1 MKPSLI
7 AAAALLVFA
16 PMSADAKVLKTSCQ
30 TDAEARERS
39 THSTWRDATPSI
51 MPGLPDRARRG
62 ARAENVATGN
72 SSKALTM
79 AQWSASPPHAA
90 NMLLPGCKGIASAVS
105 RSGRHYWTMEIAQ

>member
-1 MKPSLI
+1 MKLRLI
-7 AAAALLVFA
+7 ATTALLVFA
-16 PMSADAKVLKTSCQ
+16 STPVEAKVLKTSCQ
-30 TDAEARERS
+30 TMQRLAKEHSLDMAR
-39 THSTWRDATPSI
+39 RDSLDHA
-51 MPGLPDRARRG
+51 GFAGRARQG

>member
-1 MKPSLI
+1 MKPCLI
-7 AAAALLVFA
+7 ATTALLVFA
-16 PMSADAKVLKTSCQ
+16 SMPAEAKVLKTSCQ
-30 TDAEARERS
+30 TMQRLAKEHSLDMAR
-39 THSTWRDATPSI
+39 RDSLDHA
-51 MPGLPDRARRG
+51 GFAGRARQG